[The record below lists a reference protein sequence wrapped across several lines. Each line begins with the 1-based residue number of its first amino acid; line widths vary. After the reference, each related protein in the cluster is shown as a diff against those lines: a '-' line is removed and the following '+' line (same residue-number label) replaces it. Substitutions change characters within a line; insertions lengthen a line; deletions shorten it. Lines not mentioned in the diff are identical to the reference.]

1 MWPSA
6 APRMCTGRAEWRRGR
21 SLASAAP
28 EVLGLGSA
36 SLDLE
41 SLPGI
46 ESVPGLRAMGLETV
60 EVDNAKE
67 PKKEDDMLKS
77 LFAGVGSLSPVSQ
90 LSAGAAETG
99 PAEMAETAGQ
109 LPGQVDDG
117 LLHINNK
124 TTFHETESGSTRLN
138 LRRPSGD
145 YQCPPASSLTGTSRA
160 EHAAEI
166 AAATATAA
174 AHRRA
179 DAELVPAQLALKS
192 GAHERISSLRRTA
205 HHVEVEEIRRGKA
218 LAVMRNWA
226 AMQHGRLKSDAL
238 IG

>member
-1 MWPSA
+1 MGQA
-6 APRMCTGRAEWRRGR
+6 G
-21 SLASAAP
+21 ASAASEGP
-28 EVLGLGSA
+28 GLGPA
-36 SLDLE
+36 SRDLRGPE
-41 SLPGI
+41 SFAGI
-46 ESVPGLRAMGLETV
+46 ESVPGLRAMGLDA
-60 EVDNAKE
+60 EVDDAKE
-67 PKKEDDMLKS
+67 PKKEDDMLKT
-77 LFAGVGSLSPVSQ
+77 LFAGVGSPVSH
-90 LSAGAAETG
+90 LSVPAETG
-99 PAEMAETAGQ
+99 RDEMAETAGQ

-124 TTFHETESGSTRLN
+124 TTFHEAESGSARLN

-160 EHAAEI
+160 DYAAEI

-192 GAHERISSLRRTA
+192 GANERISSLRRTA
-205 HHVEVEEIRRGKA
+205 RHTEVEEIRRGKA

-226 AMQHGRLKSDAL
+226 AMHGRLKSEP
-238 IG
+238 IR